1 MRPVNGRGSN
11 MRDLNHTIKA
21 GIFMIL
27 AFCIPITAA
36 AQENSEETKGDDLD
50 TLFVKDLSH
59 LLAGRVFV
67 STKYNTLRLNSS
79 TGSHSL
85 VYRPTNQYNFGVGAS
100 YRKFTLNLGFG
111 IPGITDS
118 RRKELGHT
126 RYLDAQ
132 ANMFTP
138 ERASNIFLQYFEGYH
153 ISSHDR
159 AQLNWPEQETD
170 RPFREDLRQFNAGI
184 STLRIVNG
192 KRYSYRAAMNQD
204 AWQLRSQGSWL
215 YGGFI
220 TYYGLRADSTLIPR
234 ALEEHYADEASL
246 LKGDLVDAGPM
257 GGYAYT
263 FVIDR
268 HFFIMGSAAAGA
280 GVSMQSL
287 TLDDRNAENGIDE
300 KTTSWGPSWRVQARA
315 GIGYNSARTQ
325 IGITFNQEQV
335 HYLLPEQNFFVWN
348 VGNVRFNIVH
358 RFEKRVRPVDKAM
371 EKLLNDP
378 PPPLEETV
386 PAADEAE
393 DEIKEK

>member
-1 MRPVNGRGSN
+1 MRELILYP
-11 MRDLNHTIKA
+11 IKA

-27 AFCIPITAA
+27 AFYIPYPIS
-36 AQENSEETKGDDLD
+36 AQENSAETKGDDLD

-59 LLAGRVFV
+59 LLGARVFV

-85 VYRPTNQYNFGVGAS
+85 IYRPTNQYNFGVGAS

-111 IPGITDS
+111 IPGITD
-118 RRKELGHT
+118 RRRAELGHT
-126 RYLDAQ
+126 KYLDAQ

-138 ERASNIFLQYFEGYH
+138 ERASNVFLQYFNGYH
-153 ISSHDR
+153 ISSHDH
-159 AQLNWPEQETD
+159 AQLNWAEQETD
-170 RPFREDLRQFNAGI
+170 RPFREDVRQFNAGI

-220 TYYGLRADSTLIPR
+220 TYYGLRADSTLLPTTLQQYYER
-234 ALEEHYADEASL
+234 EASL
-246 LKGDLVDAGPM
+246 RKGDLIDAGPM

-263 FVIDR
+263 VVIKK

-280 GVSMQSL
+280 GISMQSL
-287 TLDDRNAENGIDE
+287 TLDDPLAENGADE

-335 HYLLPEQNFFVWN
+335 HYLLPAQNIFVWN
-348 VGNVRFNIVH
+348 VGNIRFNIVH
-358 RFEKRVRPVDKAM
+358 RFEKRVKPIDKAM
-371 EKLLNDP
+371 EKLKKDP
-378 PPPLEETV
+378 PPALEETV
-386 PAADEAE
+386 PAADEVE
-393 DEIKEK
+393 DEKKDQ